1 MKSNSA
7 TRQFASTARLFSQG
21 GFARLRAAHIGVIGL
36 GGVGSWAAE
45 GLARSGVGR
54 LTLVDMDHVAESNL
68 NRQVQALHSTLG
80 VAKGEALRN
89 RLLDIAPDCAIEVVD
104 DFLKP
109 ENVDTI
115 LSADPNA
122 IWIDATDDLS
132 AKKAMILWMKDHKR
146 LKDLVVSGAAGGK
159 TDPTKI
165 QLADLADTA
174 QDALLSTLRYDLRKH
189 HGFPREGRMRIQTV
203 FFHQPTVKSDDCDPA
218 AKLACAGYGSLVT
231 ITATMG
237 MVAANLAMQLA
248 SKEHHSQ
255 KVQK

>member
-1 MKSNSA
+1 MKSNGVA
-7 TRQFASTARLFSQG
+7 RQFASTARLFAQG
-21 GFARLRAAHIGVIGL
+21 DFARLRAAHIGVIGI

-45 GLARSGVGR
+45 ALVRSGVGR

-80 VAKGEALRN
+80 AAKGQTLQS
-89 RLLDIAPDCAIEVVD
+89 RLLDVAPDCAIAVVD
-104 DFLKP
+104 DFVTTD
-109 ENVDTI
+109 NVNLI
-115 LSADPNA
+115 LNADPNT
-122 IWIDATDDLS
+122 IWIDATDDLT
-132 AKKAMILWMKDHKR
+132 AKKAIILWMKDHKQ
-146 LKDLVVSGAAGGK
+146 LKHLVVSGAAGGK

-165 QLADLADTA
+165 QVADLAGTA

-203 FFHQPTVKSDDCDPA
+203 FCHQPTVKSDDCDPA

-237 MVAANLAMQLA
+237 MVAANLAMLLA
-248 SKEHHSQ
+248 SKNKLS
-255 KVQK
+255 